1 MFAMIHDLPE
11 EVRIGLEKAR
21 RRDFSRRNR
30 LRVHVDDEVFAIHQL
45 TDRGF
50 ALDAEA
56 APLIRGLVDIFDGG
70 RHLYQCLVVC
80 SSVEGDERVYEFKRQ
95 TAVVDEP
102 PLDYWRGDEAPVA
115 LLN

>member
-1 MFAMIHDLPE
+1 MIHDLPE

-21 RRDFSRRNR
+21 QRDFGRRNR
-30 LRVHVDDEVFAIHQL
+30 LRVHVDDAVFPILRL
-45 TDRGF
+45 TGGGF
-50 ALDAEA
+50 VLDAKA
-56 APLIRGLVDIFDGG
+56 APLIRGLVDIYDSG

-95 TAVVDEP
+95 TAVVDQP
-102 PLDYWRGDEAPVA
+102 PLDYWRGDDTPVA